1 MYNLMTRNKTYV
13 KGIQKL
19 LDEEDHFIIDLP
31 SLNEDDNELFS
42 CSISKNK
49 FFIDISS
56 KVTKDKNFT
65 DVNYIG
71 VLMKDLIFIKKEVQ
85 KRKEAKK

>member
-1 MYNLMTRNKTYV
+1 MYDLMTRNKTYV

-19 LDEEDHFIIDLP
+19 LDEGDHFIIDLP
-31 SLNEDDNELFS
+31 SLNEDDSELFS
-42 CSISKNK
+42 CSISKSK
-49 FFIDISS
+49 FFIDISN

-71 VLMKDLIFIKKEVQ
+71 VLMKDLMFIKKEVQ